1 MTVDGTFVTRG
12 VCAASLDLRLPLF
25 TFADPMPTSSKIV
38 FFAGLMLA
46 GISSRCVASLD
57 ELVKDSPFLAS
68 PGGADVTLP
77 PTESA
82 AVEFRGVITTK
93 DGVLFGLYDRT
104 KQIGAWVGKE
114 EKGADFVVHSFNPG
128 TDMISFDYQGQKF
141 NLPLVS
147 SKISTTASVSGVVIP
162 PPGVTSATVA
172 PGADQQRLESIAAEV
187 RRRRALRQNAAPQ
200 VAPAVTPAVAK

>member
-1 MTVDGTFVTRG
+1 MTVDGTLVTRG

-25 TFADPMPTSSKIV
+25 TFAAPMPTSSKIV

-68 PGGADVTLP
+68 PGGADAALP

-93 DGVLFGLYDRT
+93 DGALFGLYDRT

-147 SKISTTASVSGVVIP
+147 SKISASVQGAVMP
-162 PPGVTSATVA
+162 PPGATPAAVA
-172 PGADQQRLESIAAEV
+172 TGADQQRLESIAAEV
-187 RRRRALRQNAAPQ
+187 RRRRALRQNATPQ
-200 VAPAVTPAVAK
+200 AAPAVTPAVAK